1 MLITTLQSLVKDI
14 LSHLKDT
21 NNFNKMKYVS
31 EVTEDAYL
39 VTMDINSPYNN
50 NQNSEGIAAIKR
62 ALDKRKNK
70 TIVKKVII
78 TFLEF
83 ILPFIRKKQFLKVS
97 YIQNLSILFS

>member
-1 MLITTLQSLVKDI
+1 MLITTLQSLVKEI

-21 NNFNKMKYVS
+21 NNFFNKMKYVS

-39 VTMDINSPYNN
+39 VTMDIKSPYNN

-62 ALDKRKNK
+62 ALDKRTNK

-83 ILPFIRKKQFLKVS
+83 ILSSERNS
-97 YIQNLSILFS
+97 S

>member
-1 MLITTLQSLVKDI
+1 MLITTLQSLVKEI

-21 NNFNKMKYVS
+21 NNFFNKMKYVS

-39 VTMDINSPYNN
+39 VTMDIKSPYNN

-62 ALDKRKNK
+62 ALDKRTNK

-83 ILPFIRKKQFLKVS
+83 ILSSQRNS
-97 YIQNLSILFS
+97 S

>member
-1 MLITTLQSLVKDI
+1 MLITTLQSLVKEI

-21 NNFNKMKYVS
+21 NNFFNIMKYVS

-39 VTMDINSPYNN
+39 VTMDIKSPYNN

-62 ALDKRKNK
+62 ALDKRTNK

-83 ILPFIRKKQFLKVS
+83 ILSSERNS
-97 YIQNLSILFS
+97 S

>member
-1 MLITTLQSLVKDI
+1 
-14 LSHLKDT
+14 
-21 NNFNKMKYVS
+21 MKYVS

-39 VTMDINSPYNN
+39 VTMDIKSPYNN

-70 TIVKKVII
+70 TIVKKVIM
-78 TFLEF
+78 FLEF

>member
-39 VTMDINSPYNN
+39 VTMDIKSPYNN

-70 TIVKKVII
+70 TIVKKVIM
-78 TFLEF
+78 FLEF

>member
-1 MLITTLQSLVKDI
+1 MLVTTLQSLVKDI

-21 NNFNKMKYVS
+21 NNFFNKMKYVS
-31 EVTEDAYL
+31 KVTEDAYL
-39 VTMDINSPYNN
+39 VTMDIKSPYNN

-62 ALDKRKNK
+62 ALDKRTNK

-83 ILPFIRKKQFLKVS
+83 ILSSERNS
-97 YIQNLSILFS
+97 S